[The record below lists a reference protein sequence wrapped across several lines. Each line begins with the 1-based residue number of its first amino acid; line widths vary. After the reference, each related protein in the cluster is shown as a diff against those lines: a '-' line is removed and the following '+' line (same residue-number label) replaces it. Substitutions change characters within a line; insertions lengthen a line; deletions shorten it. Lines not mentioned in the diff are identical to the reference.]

1 MSFSQTAES
10 WNKKGIYLSLGK
22 SRLTVFY
29 RSIGNIYAKPD
40 ETLLILHGFPE
51 SSYSFAKTLTHFE
64 SRFKRIVLFDFLG
77 FGLSDKPKSGF
88 NYSILA
94 HADTAEML
102 WRAVSVQGGHL
113 VCHDMAT
120 SVGTELLYR
129 QELGV
134 LKCFK
139 AFKSITFTNGSMAID
154 FTKLRIAQKILLNK
168 TTGPYFSVLVNKVIF
183 NHQIKS
189 AHGNDRL
196 SREDIDDMWSYMAHN
211 GGKKISHLIIQ
222 YYRDRMKYEK
232 TRWLPCLQHAK
243 IPIHLCWGA
252 DDQVAPLDMVNY
264 LSESICPQAKLTILD
279 GAGHFPHI
287 GSPDTWSQKVLSF
300 YSELTTESKNT

>member
-1 MSFSQTAES
+1 MSFSKQADD

-29 RSIGNIYAKPD
+29 RSIGNIYAPAE

-51 SSYSFAKTLTHFE
+51 SSYSFSKVLDHFK

-77 FGLSDKPKSGF
+77 FGLSDKPKTGF

-113 VCHDMAT
+113 LCHDMGT

-129 QELGV
+129 QKLGL

-139 AFKSITFTNGSMAID
+139 KFQSITFTNGSMAIE
-154 FTKLRIAQKILLNK
+154 FTKLRIAQKFLLNK
-168 TTGPYFSVLVNKVIF
+168 TTGPYFSKLVNKTIF
-183 NHQIKS
+183 KHQVRS
-189 AHGNDRL
+189 AHGNERL
-196 SREDIDDMWSYMAHN
+196 SGEDIDDMWSYMIQN
-211 GGKKISHLIIQ
+211 GGKSISHLIIQ
-222 YYRDRMKYEK
+222 YYRDRMAYEQS
-232 TRWLPCLQHAK
+232 RWLPTLQQAI

-252 DDQVAPLDMVNY
+252 DDQVAPLNMVNY
-264 LSESICPQAKLTILD
+264 LSNEICPQATLTIID
-279 GAGHFPHI
+279 NAGHFPHI
-287 GSPDTWSQKVLSF
+287 GSPDKWSKEILGF
-300 YSELTTESKNT
+300 YS